1 MPSVVASPS
10 VSVVILGTR
19 RRELERCLEALRAT
33 RPPRPVEVFVVLNG
47 GSELSLG
54 DLMPWRESLP
64 LEVIAMPAAPL
75 GRARNAAV
83 RLARGEVLV
92 FLDDDARV
100 PEGFFEA
107 LAAKLAQYPAA
118 AVLGGPNLT
127 PPGSGRFQRWVGS
140 VLSSRMG
147 AGPMRRRYAGFA
159 RDTWTDDSGLMLC
172 NLAVRR
178 DVLKAEGLAFPETLD
193 RNEENA
199 LLDSLRRRGRLALHA
214 PDLAVLHERRGGPAS
229 FLRQCALSGLGRGQ
243 MTRGAPRSLG
253 WPHAAPL
260 GLAAL
265 AALALARSPVGAA
278 LLLAAYAA
286 SAAAEGWRSGGGLLD
301 RAAVGALIPAAHGA
315 YAAGFAA
322 GLAGMRAR

>member
-1 MPSVVASPS
+1 MPPVAVSPS

-19 RRELERCLEALRAT
+19 RRELERCLEALRAA
-33 RPPRPVEVFVVLNG
+33 RPPRPREVFVVLNG

-54 DLMPWRESLP
+54 DLLPWRERLP
-64 LEVIAMPAAPL
+64 LEVIAMPAATL

-107 LAAKLAQYPAA
+107 LSAKLAQYPAA

-178 DVLKAEGLAFPETLD
+178 GVLEAEGLAFPETLD
-193 RNEENA
+193 RNEENS

-243 MTRGAPRSLG
+243 MTRAVPRSLG
-253 WPHAAPL
+253 WAHVAPL
-260 GLAAL
+260 GLGL
-265 AALALARSPVGAA
+265 AAAAAASRSFPAA
-278 LLLAAYAA
+278 AFILAAYAA
-286 SAAAEGWRSGGGLLD
+286 AALSAGWRSGGGALD
-301 RAAVGALIPAAHGA
+301 RAAVTGLIPAAHGA
-315 YAAGFAA
+315 YAAGFLA
-322 GLAGMRAR
+322 GLAGLRVR